1 MSFVLFNVFASIYS
15 AGVLIILST
24 KNRFI
29 HSVQF
34 DLVLNVNVSI
44 QIFFLFVRLFCLYSQ
59 FNIQRF
65 IFIIPIHLTGF
76 TERKKK
82 SLDSNDWFYATKW
95 KWKFRNQNNNN
106 NIVMSNTTTTT
117 TTLTKHSKIN
127 FFFLQLNMQQ
137 SFSTK
142 QKINKQKLFFFQ
154 IR

>member
-34 DLVLNVNVSI
+34 DLVNVNVSN
-44 QIFFLFVRLFCLYSQ
+44 FFCLYSQ